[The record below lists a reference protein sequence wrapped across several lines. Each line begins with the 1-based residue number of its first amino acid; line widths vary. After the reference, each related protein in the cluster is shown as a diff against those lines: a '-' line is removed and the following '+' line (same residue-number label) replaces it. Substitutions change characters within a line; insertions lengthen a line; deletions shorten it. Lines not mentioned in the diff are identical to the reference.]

1 METTFLLAEASKVLM
16 IFVII
21 VGVIVIIPFL
31 FFISVIRIWIK
42 AFFSGAH
49 VSLFELIGMSLRGVP
64 REKIVRARIAA
75 VQAGIT
81 DLTTQQLES
90 VWLVDKNEFRYKDL
104 QERDSDM
111 QPNEPWL
118 KEKAAQKKRFLAS
131 YQAQGDVM
139 ICVNA
144 LIIARKAD
152 LPVTFAQLQAHHF
165 AGGHVID
172 VVQAIIAANRAK
184 IPLSFE
190 VARAIDLAGRDILR
204 AVETTVTPKIIDCPL
219 DRTTLLDAVA
229 KDGIRLLVRARVT
242 VRSNINQ
249 LVRGATDETIIARV
263 GQGIV
268 SAIGSAGTYKDVLE
282 HPDRIS
288 RKVLESGLDAQT
300 AFEIVSIDIADVSVA
315 GVSTKDREVSNVGA
329 MLETERAEA
338 DKRMRQAE
346 AEGRRAMAVARE
358 QEMKALVVEKRA
370 MVVENEAKVP
380 LAMAEAFIKG
390 NLGIMDYY
398 RMKNIIADTS
408 MRDSI
413 SKVDNK

>member
-1 METTFLLAEASKVLM
+1 MTTILLAQGHVVLTVLA
-16 IFVII
+16 IVAGII
-21 VGVIVIIPFL
+21 VIA
-31 FFISVIRIWIK
+31 FFIVFISFINTWIK

-49 VSLFELIGMSLRGVP
+49 VGFFDLIGMALRGVP
-64 REKIVRARIAA
+64 REEIVRAKIAV
-75 VQAGIT
+75 VQSGIT
-81 DLTTQQLES
+81 DLDTPQLES
-90 VWLVDKNEFRYKDL
+90 VWLVARNRFPRKDRPDRDTATPL
-104 QERDSDM
+104 LERWM
-111 QPNEPWL
+111 E
-118 KEKAAQKKRFLAS
+118 EKFEREKRFWAS
-131 YQAQGDVM
+131 YQGDVM
-139 ICVNA
+139 TCVNA

-165 AGGHVID
+165 AGGYVID
-172 VVQAIIAANRAK
+172 VVQSMIAANRAK
-184 IPLSFE
+184 IPLSFD

-219 DRTTLLDAVA
+219 DKSSLLDAVA
-229 KDGIRLLVRARVT
+229 KDGIRMLVRARVT

-268 SAIGSAGTYKDVLE
+268 SAIGSAETYKDVLE

-300 AFEIVSIDIADVSVA
+300 AYEIVSIDIADVSVA
-315 GVSTKDREVSNVGA
+315 GVSTKDLEVANVGA
-329 MLETERAEA
+329 KLETERAEA

-358 QEMKALVVEKRA
+358 QEMTALVQENRA
-370 MVVENEAKVP
+370 KVVLAEAEVP
-380 LAMAEAFIKG
+380 LAMADAFRKG

-398 RMKNIIADTS
+398 RMKNIMADTS

-413 SKVDNK
+413 AKPKKKE